1 MFPLTPGPSAH
12 PEMSPLSLARML
24 WKSKT
29 LIGLIWIF
37 LALLSG
43 AAVYMIPATYKAETV
58 ILVDSQKVPERYVA
72 STVNADVQDRL
83 ATISQQ
89 ILATSRL
96 QKIIETYHL
105 YQREKGSLA
114 QEEIIEKMRKDTRIT
129 LERGWSQDRTSA
141 FRIAY
146 QGRDPATVADV
157 ANQIGNL
164 FIDENLRT
172 RENHAEGTSE
182 FIEEQLQQAK
192 KTLTALEA
200 QIEDYKL
207 KHKGELPEQEGSLAG
222 GLSRAQ
228 LELQANQ
235 DAINRAGQSKA
246 LLSTSLTMAE
256 STSKVLERTVAVRN
270 SSPAAGGSAVPTSTA
285 LQAELDAL
293 RLRYT
298 EEHPD
303 VQRLEKLLAQ
313 ARQSEKAARATE
325 PPATEPRPSGSGA
338 AATLNAPDA
347 MVPDLLQQRERIA
360 GLRTEL
366 ALASRELDLRT
377 VERKD
382 ILNKT
387 AALQGRMDT
396 LPVREQELT
405 ALSRDYEIAKANYK
419 SLLDKR
425 IAADMATDLEHR
437 QQGERFTMIDPAQPP
452 AKPFSPDR
460 LAWAGLG
467 CALSLLIAVVAGVAR
482 EMKRN
487 VLLGEWELPPDIAIL
502 GRITA
507 IVPAAEAALGGR
519 ASAGAGSPEPALSGR
534 L

>member
-96 QKIIETYHL
+96 QKIIDTYHL

-164 FIDENLRT
+164 FIEENLRT

-222 GLSRAQ
+222 ALSRAQ

-246 LLSTSLTMAE
+246 LLSTSLSMAE
-256 STSKVLERTVAVRN
+256 STAKVLERTVAVRN
-270 SSPAAGGSAVPTSTA
+270 PSSAGNSGAVPNSTA

-303 VQRLEKLLAQ
+303 VQRLEKVVAQ
-313 ARQSEKAARATE
+313 ARQSEKAALAD
-325 PPATEPRPSGSGA
+325 PGPKGIPSGSGQNSPA
-338 AATLNAPDA
+338 SANSVSATGLNAPEA
-347 MVPDLLQQRERIA
+347 VVPDLLQQRERIA
-360 GLRTEL
+360 SLRTEL
-366 ALASRELDLRT
+366 GLASHELDLRT
-377 VERKD
+377 AERKD
-382 ILNKT
+382 ILNKIAT
-387 AALQGRMDT
+387 LQARMDT

-425 IAADMATDLEHR
+425 LSADMATDLERR

-460 LAWAGLG
+460 LQWAALG
-467 CALSLLIAVVAGVAR
+467 CTLSLLMAVVAGLVR

-507 IVPAAEAALGGR
+507 IVPAAGTRGL
-519 ASAGAGSPEPALSGR
+519 
-534 L
+534 

>member
-1 MFPLTPGPSAH
+1 
-12 PEMSPLSLARML
+12 ML
-24 WKSKT
+24 WKSKA

-37 LALLSG
+37 LCLLSG
-43 AAVYMIPATYKAETV
+43 AAVYMIPAEYKAEAV

-72 STVNADVQDRL
+72 STANADVQDRL

-96 QKIIETYHL
+96 QKIIDTYRL
-105 YQREKGSLA
+105 YQREKARLP
-114 QEEIIEKMRKDTRIT
+114 QEEIIEMMRRDTKIT

-146 QGRDPATVADV
+146 QGRDPATVAEV

-164 FIDENLRT
+164 FIEENLRT

-192 KTLTALEA
+192 KTLTVLEA
-200 QIEDYKL
+200 QVEDYKL

-222 GLSRAQ
+222 ALSRAQ
-228 LELQANQ
+228 IELQANQ

-256 STSKVLERTVAVRN
+256 STAKVLERTVAARN
-270 SSPAAGGSAVPTSTA
+270 SSPAAGGSAVSNA
-285 LQAELDAL
+285 ASLQAELDAL

-303 VQRLEKLLAQ
+303 VQRLEKEVAQ
-313 ARQSEKAARATE
+313 AHQSEKAALAGPR
-325 PPATEPRPSGSGA
+325 ATEPRPSGSGQENS
-338 AATLNAPDA
+338 LNVPESV
-347 MVPDLLQQRERIA
+347 VPDLLQQRERIA

-366 ALASRELDLRT
+366 GLAGHELDLRT

-382 ILNKT
+382 ILNKI
-387 AALQGRMDT
+387 AALQGRMDS

-425 IAADMATDLEHR
+425 LSADMATDLERR

-460 LAWAGLG
+460 LEWASLG
-467 CALSLLIAVVAGVAR
+467 CALSLLIAVAAGVVR
-482 EMKRN
+482 EMQRN

-507 IVPAAEAALGGR
+507 IVPANEARGL
-519 ASAGAGSPEPALSGR
+519 
-534 L
+534 

>member
-1 MFPLTPGPSAH
+1 MFPLTSGPSVH
-12 PEMSPLSLARML
+12 PELSPLSMARML

-37 LALLSG
+37 LGLLAG
-43 AAVYMIPATYKAETV
+43 AGVSMIPAVYRAEAV
-58 ILVDSQKVPERYVA
+58 ILVDGQKVPERYVA

-89 ILATSRL
+89 ILATNRL
-96 QKIIETYHL
+96 QKIIDTFHL
-105 YQREKGSLA
+105 YQRERARLP
-114 QEEIIEKMRKDTRIT
+114 QEEIIETMRKDTKIT

-141 FRIAY
+141 FRISY

-164 FIDENLRT
+164 FIEENLRT

-182 FIEEQLQQAK
+182 FMEEQLQQAK
-192 KTLTALEA
+192 KTLTDLEGHV
-200 QIEDYKL
+200 EEYKL
-207 KHKGELPEQEGSLAG
+207 SHKGELPEQEGSLAG
-222 GLSRAQ
+222 ALSRAQ
-228 LELQANQ
+228 IELQANQ

-246 LLSTSLTMAE
+246 LLSSSLSMAE
-256 STSKVLERTVAVRN
+256 STAKVLERTMAVRN
-270 SSPAAGGSAVPTSTA
+270 STPSAGAGGTVAPNSTA

-303 VQRLEKLLAQ
+303 IQRLEKLVVQ
-313 ARQSEKAARATE
+313 ARQSEKAARQEKA
-325 PPATEPRPSGSGA
+325 SA
-338 AATLNAPDA
+338 AAADSAAAASLNAPDA
-347 MVPDLLQQRERIA
+347 VVPDLLQQRERVA

-366 ALASRELDLRT
+366 GLASRELELRT
-377 VERKD
+377 AERKD
-382 ILNKT
+382 IVGKI
-387 AALQGRMDT
+387 AAFQTRMDS

-425 IAADMATDLEHR
+425 LSADMATDLERR

-460 LAWAGLG
+460 LQWSALACG
-467 CALSLLIAVVAGVAR
+467 LSLLIAIVVGMAR

-507 IVPAAEAALGGR
+507 IVP
-519 ASAGAGSPEPALSGR
+519 SAGARGV
-534 L
+534 

>member
-96 QKIIETYHL
+96 QKIIDTYHL

-222 GLSRAQ
+222 ALSRTQ
-228 LELQANQ
+228 IELQANQ

-256 STSKVLERTVAVRN
+256 STAKVLERTVGARN
-270 SSPAAGGSAVPTSTA
+270 SSQAAAAAGSADRNSVG
-285 LQAELDAL
+285 LHAELDAL

-303 VQRLEKLLAQ
+303 IQRLEKLVAQ
-313 ARQSEKAARATE
+313 ARQSEKAAAPE
-325 PPATEPRPSGSGA
+325 NSPPGPPAGADSGA
-338 AATLNAPDA
+338 PGSLNAPDA
-347 MVPDLLQQRERIA
+347 VVPDLLQQRERIA
-360 GLRTEL
+360 SLRTEL
-366 ALASRELDLRT
+366 GLASRDLELRT
-377 VERKD
+377 AERQD
-382 ILNKT
+382 ILGKI
-387 AALQGRMDT
+387 AALQARMDT

-425 IAADMATDLEHR
+425 IAADMATDLERR
-437 QQGERFTMIDPAQPP
+437 QKGERFTMIDPAQPP
-452 AKPFSPDR
+452 VKPFSPDR
-460 LAWAGLG
+460 PQWAGMC
-467 CALSLLIAVVAGVAR
+467 CALSLLIAVLAGLAL

-507 IVPAAEAALGGR
+507 IVPSTEARGV
-519 ASAGAGSPEPALSGR
+519 
-534 L
+534 

>member
-1 MFPLTPGPSAH
+1 
-12 PEMSPLSLARML
+12 ML

-37 LALLSG
+37 LCLLCG
-43 AAVYMIPATYKAETV
+43 AAIYMIPAVYRAEAV

-72 STVNADVQDRL
+72 STANADVQDRL

-96 QKIIETYHL
+96 QKIIDTYHL
-105 YQREKGSLA
+105 YQRERTRLP
-114 QEEIIEKMRKDTRIT
+114 QEEIIEMMRKDTRIS

-146 QGRDPATVADV
+146 QGRDPATVAEV
-157 ANQIGNL
+157 ANQIGSL
-164 FIDENLRT
+164 FIEENLRT

-192 KTLTALEA
+192 KTLTVLEA
-200 QIEDYKL
+200 QVEDYKL
-207 KHKGELPEQEGSLAG
+207 KHKGELPEQESSLAG
-222 GLSRAQ
+222 SLSRAQ
-228 LELQANQ
+228 IELQANQ

-246 LLSTSLTMAE
+246 LLSTSLSMAE
-256 STSKVLERTVAVRN
+256 STAKVLERTVTVRN
-270 SSPAAGGSAVPTSTA
+270 SPPAAGSSAAPSTA

-298 EEHPD
+298 GEHPD
-303 VQRLEKLLAQ
+303 VQRLEKMVAQ
-313 ARQSEKAARATE
+313 ARQSEKAAVNEPQVTATRSS
-325 PPATEPRPSGSGA
+325 TVGA
-338 AATLNAPDA
+338 AATLNVPDA

-366 ALASRELDLRT
+366 GLASHELDLRT

-382 ILNKT
+382 ILSKI
-387 AALQGRMDT
+387 AVEQARLDS

-405 ALSRDYEIAKANYK
+405 ALSRDYEIAKSNYK

-425 IAADMATDLEHR
+425 IAADMATDLERR

-460 LAWAGLG
+460 FGWAGLG
-467 CALSLLIAVVAGVAR
+467 CALSLLVAVVAGVAR

-487 VLLGEWELPPDIAIL
+487 VLLGEWELPPEVAIL

-507 IVPAAEAALGGR
+507 IVPAV
-519 ASAGAGSPEPALSGR
+519 GARGL
-534 L
+534 